1 MDLGNWYSRRLSKD
15 YVVLKI
21 SIRWIGYGSS
31 WFYGGIG
38 ATKLVTA
45 GVLNLS
51 FFKIEVAALAPSV
64 DC

>member
-15 YVVLKI
+15 CVVLNI
-21 SIRWIGYGSS
+21 SIRWIGCGSS

-38 ATKLVTA
+38 AMTLVTP
-45 GVLNLS
+45 GVLSLS
-51 FFKIEVAALAPSV
+51 FFKIEVAALTPSV

>member
-1 MDLGNWYSRRLSKD
+1 
-15 YVVLKI
+15 VLKI

-51 FFKIEVAALAPSV
+51 FFKIEVAALTPSV